1 MKNHKNKI
9 FCSVSSFVLSM
20 LVVNLGYV
28 QAQTPSTI
36 ARFDPNGAGGACNNA
51 AGTDCVDSVIFQDPN
66 SGNIG
71 INTGLMITP
80 EWPLHVMSNAT
91 FGPVFELDAS
101 NIAGGKKW
109 FLQSSGGDAF
119 QGQGKL
125 IIRQHTNGF
134 EPMTF
139 NPDGTVRIG
148 NPVPFEGAFTVNAGS
163 SLNLVA
169 LYGRTG
175 TTGKLRIDTNIP
187 GDVPTY
193 SFDVGSNTG
202 NGKGIS
208 SGWDTFSSRRWKTNI
223 QTIEGALEK
232 VERLRGV
239 SFDWKEKGGH
249 NIGLIAEEVAAVI
262 PEVVS
267 YDENG
272 KDALGLDYARLT
284 ALLVEATKE
293 QQSQI
298 RELKAEIKGL
308 KALERRAVVL
318 KEKDAEIADLK
329 ARLEALEGMVR
340 NVAYQTA
347 WCGRTE

>member
-1 MKNHKNKI
+1 MNRKL
-9 FCSVSSFVLSM
+9 FCSLSVFCFVAM
-20 LVVNLGYV
+20 LALNLGYV
-28 QAQTPSTI
+28 QAQIPGFI
-36 ARFDPNGAGGACNNA
+36 PVY
-51 AGTDCVDSVIFQDPN
+51 VDELGNEASSIIFQRFGTN
-66 SGNIG
+66 YVGIG
-71 INTGLMITP
+71 TTSP

-101 NIAGGKKW
+101 NVAGGKKW

-125 IIRQHTNGF
+125 IIRQHTDGI

-163 SLNLVA
+163 PFNLVA

-175 TTGKLRIDTNIP
+175 TTGKLRIDTSIP

-202 NGKGIS
+202 NGRGIS
-208 SGWDTFSSRRWKTNI
+208 FGWDTFSSRRWKTNI
-223 QTIEGALEK
+223 QTIQGALEK

-249 NIGLIAEEVAAVI
+249 DIGLIAEEVGEVV

-267 YDENG
+267 YEENG
-272 KDALGLDYARLT
+272 KDAMGLDYARLT
-284 ALLVEATKE
+284 AVLIEAVKE

-298 RELKAEIKGL
+298 RELKAELEEL
-308 KALERRAVVL
+308 KA
-318 KEKDAEIADLK
+318 
-329 ARLEALEGMVR
+329 
-340 NVAYQTA
+340 
-347 WCGRTE
+347 GRSETTSR